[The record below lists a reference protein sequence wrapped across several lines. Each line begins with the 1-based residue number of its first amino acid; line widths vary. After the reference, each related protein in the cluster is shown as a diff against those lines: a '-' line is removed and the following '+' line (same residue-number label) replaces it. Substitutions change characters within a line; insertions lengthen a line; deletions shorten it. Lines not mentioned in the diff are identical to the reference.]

1 MRPVF
6 LILAPLV
13 LLACDQAGPTGE
25 TASAPSFQA
34 SAPATPPFNL
44 EVVLRATGG
53 SGFGLVKFRQPK
65 DDAFV
70 VNLDTWVRDLAPNTA
85 YQLER
90 AVDTALD
97 GVCASTAWLTLGQG
111 PSPFAIVTDDDG
123 TGRADLW
130 RTVPASP
137 GLKFDIHFQVIEAA
151 TGAVVLQSGCY
162 RFVISL

>member
-1 MRPVF
+1 MRPAVF
-6 LILAPLV
+6 LILAPLA
-13 LLACDQAGPTGE
+13 LLACDQAGPTAA
-25 TASAPSFQA
+25 TSTPSFQA
-34 SAPATPPFNL
+34 SAPATPPFNN

-65 DDAFV
+65 DDVFV
-70 VNLDTWVRDLAPNTA
+70 VTLDTWVRDLAPNTA
-85 YQLER
+85 YRLER

-111 PSPFAIVTDDDG
+111 LTPFAITTDDSG

-130 RTVPASP
+130 RTVPPLP
-137 GLKFDIHFQVIEAA
+137 GTEFDIHFRVIDAA

-162 RFVISL
+162 QFVVSL